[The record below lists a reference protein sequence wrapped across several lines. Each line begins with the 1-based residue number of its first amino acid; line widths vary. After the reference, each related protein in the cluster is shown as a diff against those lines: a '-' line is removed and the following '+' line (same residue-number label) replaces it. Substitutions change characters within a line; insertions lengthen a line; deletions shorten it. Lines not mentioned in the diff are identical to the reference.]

1 MPKRTK
7 IKEGSEEQMTK
18 AFLNLSLAVV
28 GSRLKGM
35 GGPTEAATAV
45 VACPSS
51 CAEVAWIYVGGSLAS
66 SVRNQTSVVKLL
78 GWS

>member
-1 MPKRTK
+1 
-7 IKEGSEEQMTK
+7 MTK

-28 GSRLKGM
+28 GSRLKGA
-35 GGPTEAATAV
+35 GGPTEAATAA

-51 CAEVAWIYVGGSLAS
+51 CEVAWIYVGGSLAS

-78 GWS
+78 SWS